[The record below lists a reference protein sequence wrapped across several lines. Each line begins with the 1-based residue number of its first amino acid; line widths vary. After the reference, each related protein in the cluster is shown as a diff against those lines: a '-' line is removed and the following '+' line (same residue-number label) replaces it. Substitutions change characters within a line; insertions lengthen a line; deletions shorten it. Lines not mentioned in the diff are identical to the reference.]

1 MTQGPT
7 GYFLVEAAVMD
18 LNDRLKFFIRRIN
31 LKRRVSSGGWSRSAE
46 FSALYSFRQ
55 MHLTVEPETLMSQ
68 AS

>member
-1 MTQGPT
+1 
-7 GYFLVEAAVMD
+7 MD